1 MTLVY
6 TELLPS
12 RTISRDKGDVSATR
26 TFLVY
31 SAAGT
36 QLLID
41 DAINS
46 FAGPQIGDEHP
57 DVDGI
62 YAFGYS
68 IEASSKRGSAYEVEF
83 SYKVPVEDTDPGGSE
98 DAFSGGFNTDVEP
111 IPTIEEGSGGS
122 SGGTEEEDDDGIT
135 DGTGDFDI
143 AFTGI
148 SIVTSTSLQ
157 DAWCANPTIPENGTQ
172 VINGAGTPTVAGMG
186 TTPALY
192 QATAIVHEGGT
203 PVTAYV
209 PQATITISTQYAG
222 STFNMS
228 GLHLI
233 TGMRNASAF
242 MGLSIGSVLF
252 MGMSVQRSE
261 PSLYDISYEFL
272 WDGWSHM
279 RQSCQRFKDEASVG
293 KPKYIPV
300 GGTVQGI
307 FAAETLPIYIL
318 QPTRGLTSFG
328 FAP

>member
-1 MTLVY
+1 VY
-6 TELLPS
+6 
-12 RTISRDKGDVSATR
+12 DD
-26 TFLVY
+26 
-31 SAAGT
+31 AGT

-46 FAGPQIGDEHP
+46 FDGPQIGDEHP

-98 DAFSGGFNTDVEP
+98 DAFTGGLNTDVEP
-111 IPTIEEGSGGS
+111 LAIDDGGNSGGGS
-122 SGGTEEEDDDGIT
+122 DDDDDDGIT
-135 DGTGDFDI
+135 EGDFDI
-143 AFTGI
+143 AFTGV

-157 DAWCANPTIPENGTQ
+157 DAWVSDPAIPASGEQTNNFQ
-172 VINGAGTPTVAGMG
+172 GTPTV
-186 TTPALY
+186 
-192 QATAIVHEGGT
+192 TAFTNTVHEGGT

-209 PQATITISTQYAG
+209 PQATITLSTQYAG
-222 STFNMS
+222 STFNLA

-233 TGMRNASAF
+233 TGMRNQSTF
-242 MGLSIGSVLF
+242 MGLSVGSVLF

-261 PSLYDISYEFL
+261 ISLYDISYEFL

-279 RQSCQRFKDEASVG
+279 RQSCRRFTDEASVG
-293 KPKYIPV
+293 KPNFT
-300 GGTVQGI
+300 GATEGI
-307 FAAETLPIYIL
+307 FASGTLPIYLL
-318 QPTRGLTSFG
+318 QPTLGLTSFG

>member
-12 RTISRDKGDVSATR
+12 RTITRDKGDVGATR
-26 TFLVY
+26 TFMVY
-31 SAAGT
+31 DDAGT

-46 FAGPQIGDEHP
+46 FDGPQIGDEHP

-68 IEASSKRGSAYEVEF
+68 IEASGKRGSAYEVEF
-83 SYKVPVEDTDPGGSE
+83 SYKVPVEDTDPGGAD

-111 IPTIEEGSGGS
+111 IPTIDDAGGSSSGGS
-122 SGGTEEEDDDGIT
+122 EEDDDDGISE
-135 DGTGDFDI
+135 GDFE
-143 AFTGI
+143 ATFTGV

-157 DAWCANPTIPENGTQ
+157 DAWVSDPAIPASGEQTNNFQ
-172 VINGAGTPTVAGMG
+172 GTPTV
-186 TTPALY
+186 
-192 QATAIVHEGGT
+192 TAFTNTVHEGGT

-209 PQATITISTQYAG
+209 PQATITLSTQYAG
-222 STFNMS
+222 STFNLA

-233 TGMRNASAF
+233 TGMRNQSTF
-242 MGLSIGSVLF
+242 MGLSAGSVLF
-252 MGMSVQRSE
+252 MGMSIQRSE
-261 PSLYDISYEFL
+261 ISVYDISYEFL

-279 RQSCQRFKDEASVG
+279 RQSCRRYIDEASVG
-293 KPKYIPV
+293 KPKFIPT
-300 GGTVQGI
+300 GGSAEGI
-307 FAAETLPIYIL
+307 FTDSANGSLPIYLL

>member
-12 RTISRDKGDVSATR
+12 RTITRDRGDVGATR
-26 TFLVY
+26 TFMVY
-31 SAAGT
+31 DDAGT

-46 FAGPQIGDEHP
+46 FDGPQIGDEHP

-68 IEASSKRGSAYEVEF
+68 IEASGKRGSAYEVEF
-83 SYKVPVEDTDPGGSE
+83 SYKVPVEDTDPGGLE

-111 IPTIEEGSGGS
+111 IPTIDEGGASS

-135 DGTGDFDI
+135 EGDVEVT
-143 AFTGI
+143 FTGV

-157 DAWCANPTIPENGTQ
+157 DAWVSDPTIPANGTQ
-172 VINGAGTPTVAGMG
+172 AVAPPTVTGY
-186 TTPALY
+186 TNV
-192 QATAIVHEGGT
+192 VHEGGA

-209 PQATITISTQYAG
+209 PQATITLSTQHAG
-222 STFNMS
+222 FTFNMA

-233 TGMRNASAF
+233 TGMRNQSTF
-242 MGLSIGSVLF
+242 MGLSAGSVLF
-252 MGMSVQRSE
+252 MGMSIQRSE

-279 RQSCQRFKDEASVG
+279 RQSCRRYTDEASVG
-293 KPKYIPV
+293 KPFYVPT
-300 GGTVQGI
+300 GG
-307 FAAETLPIYIL
+307 AAEGLFGAGTLPIYIL